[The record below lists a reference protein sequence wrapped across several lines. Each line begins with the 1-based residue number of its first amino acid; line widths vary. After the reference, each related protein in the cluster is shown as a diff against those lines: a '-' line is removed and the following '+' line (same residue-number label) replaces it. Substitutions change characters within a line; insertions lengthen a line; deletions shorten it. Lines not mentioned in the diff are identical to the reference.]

1 MGHGTQA
8 QIMRCNYELR
18 APHEGA
24 MLFPLPNMETI
35 MTNRNPQDQKHVQGQ
50 KQKDEDQRQ
59 KQQQSENPDRN
70 QQGGFDSNRD
80 RQQGSPDPV
89 RHMPDQSR

>member
-1 MGHGTQA
+1 
-8 QIMRCNYELR
+8 MRFTHELAR
-18 APHEGA
+18 SQLGA

-70 QQGGFDSNRD
+70 QQGGFDPNRD

-89 RHMPDQSR
+89 RQMPDQSR